1 MDPPFV
7 PDSFE
12 PPAGLTT
19 AHFLLEPLGPQHN
32 DRDHAAWGS
41 SIVHIRA
48 TPGYPD
54 RDAEHPWPAPMSSAE
69 NLRELQEHAADFAAR
84 RGFTYTVLDPEDR
97 DVIGCVYLYPATDG
111 EHDVRVRSW
120 VRASRADLDVE
131 LWRIVTDWLASDWPF
146 TDPDDDPRSV

>member
-1 MDPPFV
+1 MDPPF
-7 PDSFE
+7 
-12 PPAGLTT
+12 
-19 AHFLLEPLGPQHN
+19 
-32 DRDHAAWGS
+32 
-41 SIVHIRA
+41 
-48 TPGYPD
+48 
-54 RDAEHPWPAPMSSAE
+54 
-69 NLRELQEHAADFAAR
+69 
-84 RGFTYTVLDPEDR
+84 VLDPEDR